1 MDFGSEILFKK
12 FVFGLID
19 STINP
24 EFSLRFRCSELDANR
39 FIKEVEDFNDFGT
52 KTVFEDF
59 EWEVNGRTGV
69 TRKAINEFWT
79 SAQRQGHSLHEIS
92 YRACFKPQL
101 PAFFISR
108 LTKEGDG
115 VYDPFMGRGTTLLE
129 AFLQGRKPLGNDINP
144 LSAALLEARINPPT
158 YEEVEA
164 RLNRINLSK
173 SKEKYPE
180 LEVFFHPDTL
190 RQIIALK
197 EYFLQREKTGKID
210 NVDKWI
216 RMVAINRLTGHSPGF
231 FSVYSLPPNQA
242 VSIKSQRKIN
252 EKREQVPES
261 KEIKPRIL
269 KRTKA
274 LLKDWHGAPL
284 DHAGLDLLPSLTVE
298 DAAGAMSIPSSSA
311 GLVVTSPPF
320 LDVVDYQ
327 GDNWMRCWFLGIDA
341 STVEI
346 TELKRPEDWKAKMT
360 EVMRDLRRIL
370 KPNGY
375 LAFEV
380 GEVTYKREKLLLEEL
395 VLEAG
400 VEAGLEPVII
410 MINDQ
415 EFTKTSNAWGVDN
428 KEKGTNTNRIVIFSN
443 ID

>member
-1 MDFGSEILFKK
+1 
-12 FVFGLID
+12 
-19 STINP
+19 
-24 EFSLRFRCSELDANR
+24 
-39 FIKEVEDFNDFGT
+39 
-52 KTVFEDF
+52 
-59 EWEVNGRTGV
+59 
-69 TRKAINEFWT
+69 
-79 SAQRQGHSLHEIS
+79 
-92 YRACFKPQL
+92 
-101 PAFFISR
+101 
-108 LTKEGDG
+108 
-115 VYDPFMGRGTTLLE
+115 
-129 AFLQGRKPLGNDINP
+129 
-144 LSAALLEARINPPT
+144 
-158 YEEVEA
+158 
-164 RLNRINLSK
+164 
-173 SKEKYPE
+173 
-180 LEVFFHPDTL
+180 
-190 RQIIALK
+190 
-197 EYFLQREKTGKID
+197 
-210 NVDKWI
+210 
-216 RMVAINRLTGHSPGF
+216 
-231 FSVYSLPPNQA
+231 

-274 LLKDWHGAPL
+274 LLKDWNGVPL
-284 DHAGLDLLPSLTVE
+284 DHTGLDLSPSLTVE

-346 TELKRPEDWKAKMT
+346 TELKKPEDWKAKMT
-360 EVMRDLRRIL
+360 EVMRDLSRIL
-370 KPNGY
+370 KPSGY

-428 KEKGTNTNRIVIFSN
+428 KEKGTNTNRIVIFRRVRMADAVIALDPETIAEGMGVDVEDVYEIMNDGTGASPWISKRIITELGLSEDTDDTYKDASSDEGDMEFKGITNASGVHLVPSN
-443 ID
+443 MVGSGRKVDWEKLDVWLGEIPGGFVLHDNTEFPHVPIYQIPTSTVRGWVEDGLVASSGKMTYNKIMDALEEL

>member
-1 MDFGSEILFKK
+1 M
-12 FVFGLID
+12 
-19 STINP
+19 
-24 EFSLRFRCSELDANR
+24 LDANE
-39 FIKEVEDFNDFGT
+39 FIREVEDFNEFGT
-52 KTVFEDF
+52 ATMFEDY
-59 EWEVNGRTGV
+59 EWEVNDRSGV

-79 SAQRQGHSLHEIS
+79 SAQRQGNSLHEIS

-101 PAFFISR
+101 PGFFISR
-108 LTKEGDG
+108 LTEIGEG

-144 LSAALLEARINPPT
+144 LSAALLEPRINPPT
-158 YEEVEA
+158 YEEVEV
-164 RLNRINLSK
+164 RLNQIILGAGEES
-173 SKEKYPE
+173 YPE

-197 EYFLQREKTGKID
+197 EYFLRRESSGEID

-242 VSIKSQRKIN
+242 VSIKSQRRIN
-252 EKREQVPES
+252 EKREQTPDS

-274 LLKDWHGAPL
+274 LLKDWNGAPL
-284 DHAGLDLLPSLTVE
+284 SHTGLDLSPSLTVE
-298 DAAGAMSIPSSSA
+298 DAAGAMSIPNSSA

-346 TELKRPEDWKAKMT
+346 TELKKPEDWKAKMT
-360 EVMRDLRRIL
+360 EVMRDLSRIL
-370 KPNGY
+370 KPSGY

-400 VEAGLEPVII
+400 VAAGLEPVII
-410 MINDQ
+410 MINAQ

-428 KEKGTNTNRIVIFSN
+428 LSKGTNTNRIVIFEN
-443 ID
+443 VTNHLPN